1 MEHVLHVLVSY
12 CVTVLSMLQLLYI
25 YPGLG
30 VKQSRGYAHIY
41 MGYIGMYRPIG
52 YGFEGLDKNRL
63 TLFDLVSVVYP
74 V

>member
-25 YPGLG
+25 YP
-30 VKQSRGYAHIY
+30 RGQTIPGIRPL

-52 YGFEGLDKNRL
+52 YGFEGLD
-63 TLFDLVSVVYP
+63 P
-74 V
+74 